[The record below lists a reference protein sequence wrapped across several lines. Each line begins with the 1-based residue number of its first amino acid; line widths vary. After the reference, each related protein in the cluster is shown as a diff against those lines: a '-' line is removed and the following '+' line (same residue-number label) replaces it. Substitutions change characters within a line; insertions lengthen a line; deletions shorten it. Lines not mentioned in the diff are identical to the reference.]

1 MRYYK
6 HISGDY
12 IDYVGI
18 GAGGVEISEREY
30 EGILDAIPS
39 DIPPDGY
46 RYKLNTDLTPELYKI
61 PEAAEDDEIRD
72 SEALEIIIGR
82 RIT

>member
-12 IDYVGI
+12 LDYVGI
-18 GAGGVEISEREY
+18 GVGGIEISEIEY
-30 EGILDAIPS
+30 EEILDAIPT

-46 RYKLNTDLTPELYKI
+46 RYKINTDLTLELYKI
-61 PEAAEDDEIRD
+61 PEAAEYDEIRD
-72 SEALEIIIGR
+72 SEALEIITGGR
-82 RIT
+82 IS

>member
-18 GAGGVEISEREY
+18 GVGGIEISEIEY
-30 EGILDAIPS
+30 EEILDAIPT

-46 RYKLNTDLTPELYKI
+46 RYRLNTDLTLELYKI

-72 SEALEIIIGR
+72 SEALEIITGGCIS
-82 RIT
+82 

>member
-18 GAGGVEISEREY
+18 GVGGIEISEIEY
-30 EGILDAIPS
+30 EEILDAIPT

-46 RYKLNTDLTPELYKI
+46 RYKINTDLTLELYKI

-72 SEALEIIIGR
+72 SEALEIITGGR
-82 RIT
+82 IS